1 MERDLSSE
9 ELWEQ
14 SLARSRARRNAGS
27 GPRKRGMPAR
37 GLSVAALVAVA
48 GGTAATVAAGEVLG
62 GDEEGGDAKAVAP
75 AKATAGRDRPVPA
88 PAPPVSEPPVSEAAV
103 SAAPAPAEPTT
114 ATAATT
120 TARRP
125 RGGGVAALQRALGVS
140 VDGDFGP
147 GTEKALERWQREH
160 GLVSDGVAGPATR
173 AALDLGAGR
182 VMKAERRFSP
192 PRRTSARKAT
202 SKPQKRPARG
212 GGVSALQQALGIG
225 ADGVFGPATE
235 RALKRWQ
242 RAHGLTADGIA
253 GPQTREALGLG
264 AGPVLKRRRSGGGG
278 GHAGA
283 TLQRVIAAAN
293 AIATTPY
300 RYGGGHGSFR
310 DSGYDC
316 SGSVSYALHGGGL
329 LSRPLSS
336 GGFMSYGA
344 PGPGRHITIYAHSG
358 HVYMTI
364 DGRRYDT
371 SARSETGSRWTS
383 TARSPA
389 GYTVR
394 HPPGL

>member
-1 MERDLSSE
+1 M
-9 ELWEQ
+9 
-14 SLARSRARRNAGS
+14 
-27 GPRKRGMPAR
+27 
-37 GLSVAALVAVA
+37 
-48 GGTAATVAAGEVLG
+48 
-62 GDEEGGDAKAVAP
+62 
-75 AKATAGRDRPVPA
+75 
-88 PAPPVSEPPVSEAAV
+88 
-103 SAAPAPAEPTT
+103 
-114 ATAATT
+114 
-120 TARRP
+120 
-125 RGGGVAALQRALGVS
+125 
-140 VDGDFGP
+140 
-147 GTEKALERWQREH
+147 
-160 GLVSDGVAGPATR
+160 
-173 AALDLGAGR
+173 
-182 VMKAERRFSP
+182 
-192 PRRTSARKAT
+192 
-202 SKPQKRPARG
+202 
-212 GGVSALQQALGIG
+212 SALQQALGIG
-225 ADGVFGPATE
+225 VDGVFGPATE